1 MKFRVME
8 SEGDLASWAHTLLLA
23 DPRRIVVEKDRG
35 AASDLRPQRTL
46 PGPGRW
52 RRAVG
57 VLWSLAGG
65 PADTPEQLSHVYDG
79 IFLLLRQ
86 SASSTA

>member
-8 SEGDLASWAHTLLLA
+8 SEGDLASWAFVLLLA
-23 DPRRIVVEKDRG
+23 NPRRIVVEKDCG

-46 PGPGRW
+46 PGLGRW
-52 RRAVG
+52 SGAVG
-57 VLWSLAGG
+57 VLWSLASG